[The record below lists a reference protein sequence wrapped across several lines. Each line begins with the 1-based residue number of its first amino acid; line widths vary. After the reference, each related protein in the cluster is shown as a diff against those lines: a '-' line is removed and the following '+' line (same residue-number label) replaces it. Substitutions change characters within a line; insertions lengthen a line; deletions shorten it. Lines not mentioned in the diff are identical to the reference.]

1 MRLKVLTSGLQSRT
15 RLEQL
20 STKLLQ
26 EARNTR
32 KGRKVKRALK
42 EPKPWSERGIS
53 EVCLPDRSK
62 SES

>member
-1 MRLKVLTSGLQSRT
+1 MLTTGLQSRT
-15 RLEQL
+15 RLERL
-20 STKLLQ
+20 STKVLQ

-42 EPKPWSERGIS
+42 ELKPWSERGIS